1 MDFNESEDLRE
12 LLQNPSQTRLSGMP
26 SLPLPATLLPA
37 VYVTLCM
44 LYMAVPRSAPL
55 AAAVLMASALMA
67 ALTLRSVWL
76 IAMLTVPAVIL
87 TAMTGSMTAAALLI
101 SLICGTSYGA
111 FFLLNVRS
119 PLVAAPPILACL
131 GAYLITG
138 DILRTAAVLLC
149 LPTAIML
156 AHTLRRGIPRIRAIC
171 HVAVALVLPLLLV
184 GLIALIQHR
193 GTAALTDLTSLVSS
207 FRHALAQSL
216 AAWEI
221 GTGENAGRVV
231 LEGMEL
237 ALASTLLNI
246 LPGTLIA
253 VFAVLG
259 YMTNLICLTLFRTYE
274 RSRYLSRRV
283 FALAVSLPAAALFLL
298 GYLLLLVIG
307 ENVSI
312 GAQFAETVAEN
323 LYLALMPAMI
333 LAGILC
339 FIRIFLHSHHR
350 LLCLICLILL
360 FAFSLPAAVT
370 LLSVMGAGSVIWQT
384 LRRRIRFSRNPD

>member
-1 MDFNESEDLRE
+1 MNFHESEDLRE
-12 LLQNPSQTRLSGMP
+12 LLQNPPKNRLSGMP

-76 IAMLTVPAVIL
+76 IAMLTVPAVML
-87 TAMTGSMTAAALLI
+87 TAMTGSMTAAALLVA
-101 SLICGTSYGA
+101 LICGTSYGA

-119 PLVAAPPILACL
+119 PLMAAPPVLACL
-131 GAYLITG
+131 GAYFITG

-149 LPTAIML
+149 LPAAIML

-171 HVAVALVLPLLLV
+171 HVAVALVLPLLLM

-193 GTAALTDLTSLVSS
+193 GTAALSDLAALVSS
-207 FRHALAQSL
+207 FRHALARLL
-216 AAWEI
+216 ASWEV

-246 LPGTLIA
+246 LPGAAIA
-253 VFAVLG
+253 LFAVLG
-259 YMTNLICLTLFRTYE
+259 YMANLICLTLFRTYE

-283 FALAVSLPAAALFLL
+283 FALALSLPAAALFLL

-312 GAQFAETVAEN
+312 GAQFTETVAEN

-333 LAGILC
+333 LAGFLC
-339 FIRIFLHSHHR
+339 FIRIFLNSHHR

-370 LLSVMGAGSVIWQT
+370 VTSVIGAGSVIWQT
-384 LRRRIRFSRNPD
+384 LRRKIRFSRNPD